1 MNLRLGK
8 IRRCRVSR
16 LEREAREAKL
26 ESKNHGVLERLCLG
40 KASVTRKLRLLT
52 KNNLTEFLSIRAYQ
66 ILNSS
71 LKKLKRALIKLI
83 KSKHGLTS
91 KPLLISQQNL
101 ELTKVIKKQDESYS
115 TYI

>member
-1 MNLRLGK
+1 VNLRLGK
-8 IRRCRVSR
+8 IKRCRVSR
-16 LEREAREAKL
+16 LERGAREARL
-26 ESKNHGVLERLCLG
+26 GSRNHGVLERLCLG

-52 KNNLTEFLSIRAYQ
+52 KNNLTEFLNIRAYQ

-101 ELTKVIKKQDESYS
+101 ELIKMIEKQDESNS
-115 TYI
+115 TNI